1 MPRINRYD
9 RLPFENLGG
18 GVDEGS
24 PPRKAKFRVC
34 ENVRDGEGGT
44 SKVKRPGLTKLDA
57 VYDFG
62 TKNVYG
68 CFGIGEI
75 DAVKQ
80 LALVEDDVQYKTGGA
95 WGSIFTPTATLDV
108 PVSVVKDKGL
118 TIVAGYEKP
127 ITVLAGA
134 AFYSGIVA
142 PATLMEVHPEY
153 PTACDEEDFAAIAD
167 WAETQ
172 AGNMHASQ
180 ATFVG
185 KSCLRFLQGGAPN
198 PADSSYVEKAYP
210 LAGVAPGKR
219 FCVKTSIYFNTFQHA
234 SKEKF
239 YYNLYYSATERFTF
253 SSDGYLLTINNSIPG
268 RIGSVGIELAE
279 DTWYDLEF
287 YVDTEDGSCD
297 VWIST
302 VGVPRTYYGN
312 YAIDAVGAGTA
323 GDATIYCSGH
333 YVVSDVYLNYLNVY
347 NTENSGEDGAAF
359 GYGCTYRR
367 GGNYPCES
375 NPIESIIGSAFHYG
389 TGLSDL
395 TPGGLYVGTKS
406 RTIQVEIDGTGT
418 PDTVKIS
425 YDGGITWVTDKV
437 PLTTTMQLLYGV
449 TLTWGVTTGHTSA
462 DYWSFNC
469 RVSSCRKHADERTE
483 ITGIPTSSESEVDQR
498 RLWRT
503 YADLAVYYWLVT
515 LNDNTTTTYNDRHS
529 DAAISGSDAVSY
541 ESYPPPAGEDCEIW
555 DDRLWVTRVSSQPEA
570 LFYSRI
576 GKIEQF
582 PSPAESFFP
591 LREDETDEVMK
602 TIEFNNNLYTV
613 KVNSI
618 WILTKS
624 GTSYRSDKI
633 VRHTGTAAKGSV
645 VATDRGIM
653 MLTNHYKIGVC
664 DGWKMIL
671 PKISD
676 KVKKTLATINKDYAY
691 RSTSGHDPDNK
702 IYYLSIPT
710 GANQYPDTT
719 IAFYYEPEE
728 EKFFIDKYHQ
738 SITSI
743 SLTDVDQYQREL
755 LFGTKDGE
763 VYKLDPSATK
773 DDTTLITSK
782 FRTGFIGNEYWK
794 RLRRMFLEY
803 YVPTGKTLD
812 LKIYRNV
819 KAAASLTKACAGA
832 TPSGGDTALRG
843 FIHRQIK
850 LGIPGRYLSFEF
862 SNDEDVSGWEVM
874 SFVLY
879 GRSRGGRRTI
889 TPS

>member
-1 MPRINRYD
+1 
-9 RLPFENLGG
+9 
-18 GVDEGS
+18 
-24 PPRKAKFRVC
+24 
-34 ENVRDGEGGT
+34 
-44 SKVKRPGLTKLDA
+44 
-57 VYDFG
+57 
-62 TKNVYG
+62 
-68 CFGIGEI
+68 
-75 DAVKQ
+75 
-80 LALVEDDVQYKTGGA
+80 
-95 WGSIFTPTATLDV
+95 
-108 PVSVVKDKGL
+108 
-118 TIVAGYEKP
+118 
-127 ITVLAGA
+127 
-134 AFYSGIVA
+134 
-142 PATLMEVHPEY
+142 
-153 PTACDEEDFAAIAD
+153 
-167 WAETQ
+167 
-172 AGNMHASQ
+172 
-180 ATFVG
+180 
-185 KSCLRFLQGGAPN
+185 
-198 PADSSYVEKAYP
+198 
-210 LAGVAPGKR
+210 
-219 FCVKTSIYFNTFQHA
+219 
-234 SKEKF
+234 
-239 YYNLYYSATERFTF
+239 
-253 SSDGYLLTINNSIPG
+253 
-268 RIGSVGIELAE
+268 
-279 DTWYDLEF
+279 
-287 YVDTEDGSCD
+287 
-297 VWIST
+297 
-302 VGVPRTYYGN
+302 
-312 YAIDAVGAGTA
+312 
-323 GDATIYCSGH
+323 
-333 YVVSDVYLNYLNVY
+333 
-347 NTENSGEDGAAF
+347 
-359 GYGCTYRR
+359 
-367 GGNYPCES
+367 
-375 NPIESIIGSAFHYG
+375 
-389 TGLSDL
+389 
-395 TPGGLYVGTKS
+395 
-406 RTIQVEIDGTGT
+406 
-418 PDTVKIS
+418 
-425 YDGGITWVTDKV
+425 
-437 PLTTTMQLLYGV
+437 
-449 TLTWGVTTGHTSA
+449 
-462 DYWSFNC
+462 
-469 RVSSCRKHADERTE
+469 
-483 ITGIPTSSESEVDQR
+483 
-498 RLWRT
+498 
-503 YADLAVYYWLVT
+503 
-515 LNDNTTTTYNDRHS
+515 
-529 DAAISGSDAVSY
+529 
-541 ESYPPPAGEDCEIW
+541 
-555 DDRLWVTRVSSQPEA
+555 VTRVPGYPEA
-570 LFYSRI
+570 LFYSVT
-576 GKIEQF
+576 GKLEQF
-582 PSPAESFFP
+582 PSPATSFFP